1 MDANLPLQI
10 QAYNILKEKILTG
23 EFSANTLYSE
33 TKTAMELSISRTP
46 LRNALR
52 GLEQDGYIVIAPSK
66 GFWLRTLDKKGL
78 KESIEIRSAIEG
90 YCIYRAADEINT
102 ARGKALIDE
111 LDGILRGMEECAK
124 DPSRQSE
131 FIDLDHMF
139 HAKIIGFVDNAEQQ
153 AEIQRIHYLMRQTSE
168 SALRTEGRVA
178 DTLQEHLNIF
188 HFLREGD
195 AVSAYQEMLRHLSIP
210 LTIIDSKE

>member
-10 QAYNILKEKILTG
+10 QAYNILKDKILNG
-23 EFSANTLYSE
+23 ELSADTLYSE
-33 TKTAMELSISRTP
+33 TKTAKELSISRTP

-78 KESIEIRSAIEG
+78 RESIEIRSAIEG
-90 YCIYRAADEINT
+90 YCVYRAAKEVST
-102 ARGKALIDE
+102 PKGAELVAE
-111 LDGILRGMEECAK
+111 LDHILHRMEECAAE
-124 DPSRQSE
+124 PERQSE
-131 FIDLDHMF
+131 FIDLDHSF
-139 HAKIIGFVDNAEQQ
+139 HSRIIAFVNNPEQQ

-168 SALRTEGRVA
+168 SALRIEGRTE
-178 DTLQEHLNIF
+178 DTLHEHRNIF
-188 HFLREGD
+188 QRLRAGD
-195 AVSAYQEMLRHLSIP
+195 PVGAYQEMLYHLNIP